1 MDMGLKLKNRK
12 VWYLFCQKSCHSHL
26 FIVCID
32 FGGSH
37 LCMLWMLIMVLTVD
51 L

>member
-12 VWYLFCQKSCHSHL
+12 VWYLFYQKSCHSHL

-37 LCMLWMLIMVLTVD
+37 LCHALDADYGVD
-51 L
+51 C